1 MKLSTLILIAV
12 ALAVAITPFVGCY
25 DRASPKSPA
34 PEPPVYR
41 YRITHYLPSGEA
53 KVYNAVKMYRTNSG
67 ISFCTSEI
75 DGRWTDGYV
84 IGGTYLVEEIA
95 P

>member
-1 MKLSTLILIAV
+1 MKLSTLFLIAV
-12 ALAVAITPFVGCY
+12 VSTAAIVPFTGCS
-25 DRASPKSPA
+25 DSSPSK

-53 KVYNAVKMYRTNSG
+53 KVYNALRIYRNHAG
-67 ISFCTSEI
+67 IEFDTSQTATH
-75 DGRWTDGYV
+75 WTGAHI
-84 IGGTYLVEEIA
+84 IGGSYLVEEIA